1 MALASDQLATL
12 PGDGHRQGQ
21 VKAVAAG
28 AIGNTMEWYDF
39 AVYGFHAP
47 ILAPLFFPSDDHFS
61 SLLAVYGAFAA
72 GYLARPLGALFFGH
86 IGDRYGRRLVLIITV
101 TLMGVCS
108 LAIGLLPTNAAIGPV
123 AGTLLVVLR
132 VLQGFSVGGEYTG
145 SAVYI
150 AEMAPIERRGFLTSF
165 TVAGATAGFLI
176 GSGVTTV
183 LTNLYSNEAMA
194 NGLWRVPFL
203 LGFGILVLS
212 VLLRSSMSDAPAA
225 GTEAQ
230 KHGTSPVITT
240 FREHWADVLR
250 VCGLVMATGVTFYI
264 LFVYAVSYLTDL
276 MHVSTAQAMDIN
288 TFALFVLMVTMPI
301 AAILSDRIGRKPVA
315 LFGTFALIVG
325 TYPLFSLMHSTDP
338 TKILIGQVGITFLYS
353 FYAGLLPV
361 LISEVAKASVR
372 VCVTSIGYNIV
383 LAVFGGTAPLV
394 ATYLVKRTGDD
405 FFPAYYIMAAAAV
418 SFVTI
423 LRVKE
428 THRTSLHHPQSD

>member
-1 MALASDQLATL
+1 MALASDQLAAL
-12 PGDGHRQGQ
+12 PGSGRGKGE
-21 VKAVAAG
+21 VRAVAAG

-39 AVYGFHAP
+39 AVYGFLAP
-47 ILAPLFFPSDDHFS
+47 TLAPLFFPSDDHFS

-72 GYLARPLGALFFGH
+72 GYLARPLGALVFGH
-86 IGDRYGRRLVLIITV
+86 VGDRHGRRLVLIITV

-165 TVAGATAGFLI
+165 TVAGATLGFLI

-183 LTNLYSNEAMA
+183 LTNLYSSEAMA

-212 VLLRSSMSDAPAA
+212 VLLRRTMSDAPAA
-225 GTEAQ
+225 GKAAS
-230 KHGTSPVITT
+230 HGTSPVIMT
-240 FREHWADVLR
+240 FRDHWADVLR

-264 LFVYAVSYLTDL
+264 LFVYSVSYLTDL

-301 AAILSDRIGRKPVA
+301 AAVLSDRIGRKPVT

-325 TYPLFSLMHSTDP
+325 TYPLFALMHSTDP

-361 LISEVAKASVR
+361 LIAELAKPSVR

-394 ATYLVKRTGDD
+394 ATYLVKRTGND

-423 LRVKE
+423 LSVKE
-428 THRTSLHHPQSD
+428 THRTSLHHPQSV